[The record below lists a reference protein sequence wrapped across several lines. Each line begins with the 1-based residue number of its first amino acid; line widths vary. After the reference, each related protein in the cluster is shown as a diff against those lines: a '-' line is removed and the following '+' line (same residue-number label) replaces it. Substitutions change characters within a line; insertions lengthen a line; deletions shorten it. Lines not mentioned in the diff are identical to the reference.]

1 MIVQPALTEEPVLAH
16 KILANMLFSFGASN
30 YQLPSL
36 VYELHRPDPDKEP
49 LLDVV
54 FIHGFRGSLFRTWR
68 QRDNSEC
75 QTIRFWPRVMIALI
89 ILILTFLGMVAT

>member
-1 MIVQPALTEEPVLAH
+1 MIVQPVLSEEPVLAH

-49 LLDVV
+49 LMDVV

-68 QRDNSEC
+68 QRDNPEHS
-75 QTIRFWPRVMIALI
+75 TTVRFWPRVRIDVLKI
-89 ILILTFLGMVAT
+89 DCTYF